1 MKKDSHNELEYV
13 EWGGFLNE
21 FLWMC
26 CGVNRKVVRQCPT
39 DYAKYA
45 GMGGT
50 ILFTAIMASLS
61 GSYALFSVFD
71 DEVVAICFGV
81 FWGLLIFNLDR
92 FIVNTMYSDGKVTIS
107 WQEIKSGLPRIIMA
121 IFLGIVISTP
131 LELKIFE
138 DAIDIRIEQD
148 KDKLLQDKISGSV
161 QLRDSI
167 AQKRDEIM
175 NGVALF
181 DSQITTSST
190 ETNSLLSGIQAL
202 QGKITPV
209 RAKVQ
214 ELSNEIRM
222 LNSRIAMAKK
232 NNVGYAS
239 LLQKRNA
246 LRSQRSSLQMQLNN
260 LNSEVRR
267 KSGEAAASDGRLKD
281 LMARKQDE
289 TTKESERLQH
299 DVDSINNIINEAN
312 VRHKDWDER
321 TIKERGSFRDKLD
334 VEYKGFQ
341 AKMSAFSELKEESA
355 STQIASLFIMLLFVI
370 IETAPTFF
378 KMMIASG
385 PYDDMLRAEMY
396 RVRVLADK
404 QISDLNDEVNTEVTI
419 STERNKQKLEA
430 ELKANQDLMNKVALA
445 QSEILNVA
453 IDEWRKS
460 ELKKVAENPSA
471 YIQSNVPDN
480 NEGVSFKA

>member
-214 ELSNEIRM
+214 NLSNEIRM
-222 LNSRIAMAKK
+222 LDSRIAMAKK

-239 LLQKRNA
+239 FLQKRNA

-267 KSGEAAASDGRLKD
+267 KSGEAAASDSRLKD

-321 TIKERGSFRDKLD
+321 AIKERGSFRDKLD

-341 AKMSAFSELKEESA
+341 AKMSAFSELKDEST

-471 YIQSNVPDN
+471 YIQSNVPNN
-480 NEGVSFKA
+480 NEGVSIKA

>member
-1 MKKDSHNELEYV
+1 MKSNNEDLEYV
-13 EWGGFLNE
+13 SWGGALNE

-50 ILFTAIMASLS
+50 ILFTAIMGSLS

-71 DEVVAICFGV
+71 NEWIALAFGI
-81 FWGLLIFNLDR
+81 FWGMLIFNLDR

-107 WQEIKSGLPRIIMA
+107 WQELKSGLPRIIMA

-148 KDKLLQDKISGSV
+148 KDRLLQDKISGSV
-161 QLRDSI
+161 LLRDSI
-167 AQKRDEIM
+167 AHKRDEIM
-175 NGVALF
+175 NGVAMF
-181 DSQITTSST
+181 DTQITTSST
-190 ETNSLLSGIQAL
+190 ETNSLLSDMQSL
-202 QGKITPV
+202 
-209 RAKVQ
+209 RSRMN
-214 ELSNEIRM
+214 ELS
-222 LNSRIAMAKK
+222 AKK
-232 NNVGYAS
+232 QSVNNQISGINAKINQAKKSNLGYSS
-239 LLQKRNA
+239 LVQRKNTLVSK
-246 LRSQRSSLQMQLNN
+246 RSSLQGQINN
-260 LNSEVRR
+260 LAATLRT
-267 KSGEAAASDGRLKD
+267 KGGQAAASDSRLKE
-281 LMARKQDE
+281 LLATKQNE
-289 TTKESERLQH
+289 TTKECERLQA
-299 DVDSINNIINEAN
+299 DVDSINSVINEAN

-341 AKMSAFSELKEESA
+341 AKMSAFSELKEENSSTMLA
-355 STQIASLFIMLLFVI
+355 STFIMLLFVI

-385 PYDDMLRAEMY
+385 PYDDMLMAEMY

-404 QISDLNDEVNTEVTI
+404 QISDINDEINTEVKI
-419 STERNKQKLEA
+419 STERNAGRLAA
-430 ELKANQDLMNKVALA
+430 EMKANAEMMNKVAMA
-445 QSEILNVA
+445 QTEILDVA
-453 IDEWRKS
+453 LQKWKEQ
-460 ELKKVAENPSA
+460 ELKKVAENPTD
-471 YIQSNVPDN
+471 YIQSNVPN
-480 NEGVSFKA
+480 NEEGVTINA